1 MTRYYHSSQS
11 LHRFYS
17 VSHHLFSKFF
27 LTLFTLITFFLSS
40 CEEEP
45 TQIGSALL
53 PKGDFVDIYS
63 TDTISTWSYTM
74 YDELDRTD
82 NPSISYLGYIYDPY
96 FGTTTAEFVT
106 EIRMGSEWNFE
117 PTTIDSVRLYL
128 TLLDVKGGGSD
139 NVYTLKLSEIAEQ
152 LNIDSAYYSSKVVP
166 LTGYEIS
173 DIELPALTPD
183 TINSIVIDLPVE
195 FGNYLIRDTSKLFYS
210 NTRDDF
216 RSFFN
221 GLYFS
226 ITPGS
231 DPLLVS
237 LSLTPPSTPGAYNN
251 VLVLYMHDEAD
262 ELKQF
267 LFILDAVNKNAS
279 FNKFSHD
286 FTTASPDKMIEHIND
301 VSYRDTLSYLQYL
314 NGVYTK
320 IAIPS
325 LEVLKN
331 DPSFD
336 NIGVNK
342 ARLTIPVYFDGD
354 LYTATT
360 APSQLYLRYSTNDG
374 TKYIVPDYNIDQ
386 YHAFFDGKIDSI
398 NNVYNFNLASFVQ
411 GYLEDDTDEV
421 KPELELF
428 QYGGIKNVI
437 LKTNNSKT
445 PVKFEFT
452 YTKF

>member
-53 PKGDFVDIYS
+53 PKGDFVDIQS
-63 TDTISTWSYTM
+63 TDTISAWSYTM

-183 TINSIVIDLPVE
+183 TINNIVIDLPVE

-231 DPLLVS
+231 DPLLVL
-237 LSLTPPSTPGAYNN
+237 LSFTPPSTPGAYNN

-279 FNKFSHD
+279 FNKYSHD
-286 FTTASPDKMIEHIND
+286 FTTASPEKKIAHIND
-301 VSYRDTLSYLQYL
+301 GFLDTLSYLQSL

-320 IAIPS
+320 IELPS
-325 LEVLKN
+325 LKTLKD
-331 DPSFD
+331 DPAFN

-342 ARLTIPVYFDGD
+342 ARLSIPVYLDGD
-354 LYTATT
+354 MFK
-360 APSQLYLRYSTNDG
+360 PSTVPPQLYLRYR
-374 TKYIVPDYNIDQ
+374 TKSGAKYEVPDYYIDK
-386 YHAFFDGKIDSI
+386 YHDFFDGRIDSI
-398 NNVYNFNLASFVQ
+398 NNVYKFNLATFVQ
-411 GYLEDDTDEV
+411 GYFNDATDEV
-421 KPELELF
+421 LPELELF

-437 LKTNNSKT
+437 LKANNSKT
-445 PVKFEFT
+445 PVKFEYT